1 MASNSCWNALS
12 LGAGDGGGG
21 DTEAP
26 HEQTQE
32 SESDLC
38 VSLKVDSKALGT
50 CWMVGQ
56 GEGGELT

>member
-56 GEGGELT
+56 G